1 MAITTAASQNYAFVE
16 TLTYTLRCNYVY
28 SEPPISPIPG
38 QPAEGVGDD
47 PRYPNGRVED
57 KTITWTI
64 GSNSE
69 FTYGEFLDGSPWVQD
84 NGDLHLINV
93 DPTPTTAKN
102 AWYED
107 FNINQTVLNPD
118 FGKTFSQMVGAQ
130 AWGIGDI
137 NNWDSSYSANMNYS
151 GGGAG
156 SFTFRCI
163 PDDRGDSGYNGT
175 ENYRL
180 YSSQYIPTSNRNP
193 FQQDGE
199 SENRQYGNGTDSHLY
214 PQPFDGRGYLTAG
227 EASEP
232 REWSGPCSI
241 TNLEDVLVEGADPEF
256 VGDCEALLPGVAS
269 EDQDWVKNW
278 PARMNW
284 EYGAFQSFSGDDP
297 DGNAVSGFEVSPTS
311 GQWDLPAG
319 EVDEYPLGKKFYG
332 NSRGIVPSEG
342 HEQMVRDTGPYT
354 DRDGVV
360 RWSGIW
366 DGSEEAST
374 LKAYDLVASAISHYD
389 TGILETSRGMYRDRY
404 AEAIDPTNPHYNEDN
419 PQLAYDGEFWAKP
432 AGRAEK
438 GLWGHQDGGDRY
450 PYMDLYASLLV
461 VPDPKQLPNW
471 TDEDGV
477 VHSGF
482 PENADSY
489 SSCFRPPVNW
499 DPTDRM
505 NIPFMTEPLDIDS
518 YTFDG
523 GNTLRGQVGYPTV
536 GMDSE
541 INGTPQPDQNWIL
554 RTIDGSAGEPDI
566 PVYQTLANWVY
577 PLSKPAVNSPGTEPY
592 NLYDNVNYPNAAYLR
607 MGSHR
612 VWLGACHQDPK
623 VQGFQSSLSLTTSE
637 YGGTMANIFEVL
649 VALGY
654 DRNLSSEELEWHA
667 NNLNV
672 GNYDGGFQ
680 EALKYLYDV
689 YVADLPDDYDLRKA
703 CRRAAAQQG
712 IDEVGGMMSLGKFNQ
727 PNAGHTDPYDWMVLQ
742 AYLCTQDKRIE
753 YVLKGNIGSGRN
765 DTRKFGAGDNFCQDA
780 IDFFGVRDGPEPM
793 YGTFIN
799 RLNSLGPNG
808 SELMSISN
816 TDSWGVNRFYHN
828 ARFENLTVTKVDAY
842 VWEAGIKSPA
852 QNDDTVVT
860 FPNIKISVAPPHAT
874 NCDANY
880 TDNIMSMIRAFNV
893 QERQYQE
900 NGDPSTQPMCG
911 LRTDGSNNPL
921 IIYPTDPPYV
931 DGYDRQ
937 LAGELTGESLET
949 PLEYKEGVCQ
959 YVPDD
964 DIISVNGQKFNYWGG
979 RDGDRNFYELGDVV
993 GDEVCGV
1000 DFDPSVKNNW
1010 YYPHD
1015 RLYWTQ
1021 RDLNLVQFGKYN
1033 PADEEAGCDLQC
1045 KGHLLEWA
1053 RNSNDATSDL
1063 ASGSLYWDTI
1073 RAYKQPGQ
1081 FSRSSPIWGNGDN
1094 LGNFRPGRFKGMY
1107 IYNTRNKKLSRVV
1120 NNGVD
1125 HNYLHE
1131 CALSQPDPVSVQT
1144 NNQNQSTT
1152 YEVFEETPSYRSLY
1166 LVLQEDIDCQPGDKI
1181 HLFPATVTDIEAR
1194 DANFGS
1200 INTVVGLAGVAG
1212 EVNYGFVYHRGI
1224 LACGMG
1230 ARILNNLVDTDGK
1243 LMNKIEAAKAFPKF
1257 FEDIY
1262 ISRAS
1267 LYANA
1272 VNRSGVDDYASGNYF
1287 SVGTLNGNATGGGDN
1302 WGMLWRALIADQV
1315 VRRTGAS
1322 VAEYD
1327 GNDANRIEAE
1337 GEFLA
1342 VGNQYPGY
1350 GVGEAFPSKKTWP
1363 AIRQDATEYVPYC
1376 HNPPNVTGI
1385 LTSGNIVLFTGSNGS
1400 GFDQE
1405 DGQSISV
1412 SVNDLDTTEEKV
1424 GPGSEMD
1431 VMKTIIGKR
1440 VEQQGQTLVDLDW
1453 EIAQTSMSA
1462 EEYANYR
1469 TSEGI
1474 VIVSG
1479 NGADAPSNIN
1489 RLANRQGKL
1498 RADGTGTSSANKD
1511 YTGKV
1516 QTSKV
1521 PETSELNAVGYT
1533 GHVLPYENYVE
1544 GKDLYCWLK
1553 GTNRPIKMVKLGE
1566 IVNNDTNDDKVTLNL
1581 SSGDVENS
1589 IHWTQVWVLPDT
1601 YDDGSSLKFWPNLM
1615 GNLPS
1620 KFLDYVTFFYADSEG
1635 AS

>member
-1 MAITTAASQNYAFVE
+1 MALTTAASQNYAFVE

-28 SEPPISPIPG
+28 SEPPISPVPG

-47 PRYPNGRVED
+47 PKYPNGRVEE
-57 KTITWTI
+57 KTVTWTI
-64 GSNSE
+64 GSNSP

-93 DPTPTTAKN
+93 DPAPTTAKN

-130 AWGIGDI
+130 AWGVGDLT
-137 NNWDSSYSANMNYS
+137 NFDSTYSANVNYS

-163 PDDRGDSGYNGT
+163 PDDRGEGGYDGT
-175 ENYRL
+175 ENYKL
-180 YSSQYIPTSNRNP
+180 YSSQYIPVNNRNSGTNK
-193 FQQDGE
+193 FGRG
-199 SENRQYGNGTDSHLY
+199 SEVHLY

-227 EASEP
+227 ETTTEP

-241 TNLEDVLVEGADPEF
+241 TNLEDVLVDGATPEF
-256 VGDCEALLPGVAS
+256 VGDCETFLPNVDLA
-269 EDQDWVKNW
+269 DQDWLKNW

-284 EYGAFQSFSGDDP
+284 EHAAFESFSGTDP
-297 DGNAVSGFEVSPTS
+297 DGNAVSGFEVSSTS

-319 EVDEYPLGKKFYG
+319 EVSEYPNGKKFYG
-332 NSRGIVPSEG
+332 TSRGIVPSEG
-342 HEQMVRDTGPYT
+342 HEQIVRDTGPYT

-366 DGSEEAST
+366 DGSDAAST
-374 LKAYDLVASAISHYD
+374 LKAYDLVVSSISHYD
-389 TGILETSRGMYRDRY
+389 PAVIDIARQQMRDRY
-404 AEAIDPTNPHYNEDN
+404 EESVENGS
-419 PQLAYDGEFWAKP
+419 QLAADGEFWAKP

-438 GLWGHQDGGDRY
+438 GLWGFQSGGARY
-450 PYMDLYASLLV
+450 PFMDLYASLTV

-477 VHSGF
+477 VHPGF
-482 PENADSY
+482 PENIDSY

-499 DPTDRM
+499 DPTDRVS
-505 NIPFMTEPLDIDS
+505 IPFMAETLDVDS

-554 RTIDGSAGEPDI
+554 RTIDGAGGEPDI

-577 PLSKPAVNSPGTEPY
+577 PLSKSAATAPGEADPY
-592 NLYDNVNYPNAAYLR
+592 DLYGNINYPNAAYLR
-607 MGSHR
+607 MGTHR
-612 VWLGACHQDPK
+612 LWLGACHQDGK
-623 VQGFQSSLSLTTSE
+623 VQGFQNSLSVTTSE
-637 YGGTMANIFEVL
+637 YGGTMANVLEVL
-649 VALGY
+649 AALGY
-654 DRNLSSEELEWHA
+654 DRNLSPEELEWHA
-667 NNLNV
+667 DNPNV
-672 GNYDGGFQ
+672 GNYGSGFQ
-680 EALKYLYDV
+680 DALKYLHDV
-689 YVADLPDDYDLRKA
+689 HVAGLPDDYDLRKA
-703 CRRAAAQQG
+703 CRRAVAQQG
-712 IDEVGGMMSLGKFNQ
+712 VDGVGGLISLGKFNQ
-727 PNAGHTDPYDWMVLQ
+727 PNAGHTDPYDWMLLQ
-742 AYLCTQDKRIE
+742 AYLCTEDKRIE
-753 YVLKGNIGSGRN
+753 YLLKGNVGSGRN

-780 IDFFGVRDGPEPM
+780 IDFFGVRDGPDPM
-793 YGTFIN
+793 YGAFYN
-799 RLNSLGPNG
+799 RWNSVGPNG
-808 SELMSISN
+808 AELMSISN
-816 TDSWGVNRFYHN
+816 TDSWGVNRYYHN
-828 ARFENLTVTKVDAY
+828 ARLENLTVTKVDDY
-842 VWEAGIKSPA
+842 VWEPGIQSPSL
-852 QNDDTVVT
+852 NDDTVVR
-860 FPNIKISVAPPHAT
+860 FPNIKITVAPPHAT

-880 TDNIMSMIRAFNV
+880 TDNIIAMIRAFNL

-937 LAGELTGESLET
+937 LAGELSGEVLET
-949 PLEYKEGVCQ
+949 PLDYVEGVCQ
-959 YVPDD
+959 YIPDD

-979 RDGDRNFYELGDVV
+979 RDGDRNFYELGD
-993 GDEVCGV
+993 EVDGEECGV

-1033 PADEEAGCDLQC
+1033 PADEEAGCNQQC
-1045 KGHLLEWA
+1045 QGHLLEWA
-1053 RNSNDATSDL
+1053 RNTNPATSDL
-1063 ASGSLYWDTI
+1063 ASESLYWNTGGNY
-1073 RAYKQPGQ
+1073 RAPSQ
-1081 FSRSSPIWGNGDN
+1081 FGRSSPIWGNGDN
-1094 LGNFRPGRFKGMY
+1094 LGNFRPGRYKG
-1107 IYNTRNKKLSRVV
+1107 IYLLNTRNRKLTRVV
-1120 NNGVD
+1120 NNGVE

-1131 CALSQPDPVSVQT
+1131 CSSSQPDPVSVQT
-1144 NNQNQSTT
+1144 NNQQQTAT
-1152 YEVFEETPSYRSLY
+1152 YEIFEETPSYRSLY
-1166 LVLQEDIDCQPGDKI
+1166 LILQDDIDCQPGDE
-1181 HLFPATVTDIEAR
+1181 LQFFPATVADIEAR

-1200 INTVVGLAGVAG
+1200 INSVTGLAGVAG

-1230 ARILNNLVDTDGK
+1230 ARILNNLVDNDSKTID
-1243 LMNKIEAAKAFPKF
+1243 KIEAAKAFPKF

-1267 LYANA
+1267 LFANP
-1272 VNRSGVDDYASGNYF
+1272 VNRAGVDDYASGNYF
-1287 SVGTLNGNATGGGDN
+1287 SIGTLNGNSTGGGDK
-1302 WGMLWRALIADQV
+1302 WGFLWRALVADQV
-1315 VRRTGAS
+1315 VRKNGAS
-1322 VAEYD
+1322 VAEYHVH
-1327 GNDANRIEAE
+1327 DANRIRAE
-1337 GEFLA
+1337 GTFLA
-1342 VGNQYPGY
+1342 VGNQYPGSN
-1350 GVGEAFPSKKTWP
+1350 VGEVFPSKELWP
-1363 AIRQDATEYVPYC
+1363 PVRQDASEYVPYC
-1376 HNPPNVTGI
+1376 HNPPNVTAI
-1385 LTSGNIVLFTGSNGS
+1385 LTSAEIVLFGSGNGS

-1412 SVNDLDTTEEKV
+1412 AVNNLDTTEEIV
-1424 GPGSEMD
+1424 GPSRDMD

-1462 EEYANYR
+1462 EEYDNYR

-1479 NGADAPSNIN
+1479 NGADSPSNIN
-1489 RLANRQGKL
+1489 RFANKSGDLDARGI
-1498 RADGTGTSSANKD
+1498 GISSANKD

-1516 QTSKV
+1516 QSSKV

-1544 GKDLYCWLK
+1544 GKDLYCWYK

-1601 YDDGSSLKFWPNLM
+1601 YEDGSSLKFWPKLF
-1615 GNLPS
+1615 GNVPT
-1620 KFLDYVTFFYADSEG
+1620 KFLENVTFFYADSEG